1 MVKRAQQYIYI
12 YIDVQPKTD
21 DIVTGSQMEWV
32 IKILLNTSKLQ
43 VGYMRQTGI
52 IHVYF
57 IQIDPA
63 GCVIKSE
70 QGVYII

>member
-1 MVKRAQQYIYI
+1 MCGKACTTVYI

-32 IKILLNTSKLQ
+32 IKFLLNTSKLQ
-43 VGYMRQTGI
+43 VGLMRQTGI
-52 IHVYF
+52 IHVYS

-63 GCVIKSE
+63 GCVIKSK